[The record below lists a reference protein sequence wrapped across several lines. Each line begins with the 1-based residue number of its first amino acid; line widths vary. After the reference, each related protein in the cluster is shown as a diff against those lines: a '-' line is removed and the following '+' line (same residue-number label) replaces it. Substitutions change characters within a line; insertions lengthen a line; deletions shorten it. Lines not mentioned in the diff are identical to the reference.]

1 MHSIN
6 LVVELFKA
14 RVFPQVG
21 DNISPG
27 MGDDKTDRLVARL
40 QVVEDGFGED
50 QEKASG
56 IGEANLGRG
65 TETGRGAERT
75 RACRGSCRP
84 LQC

>member
-6 LVVELFKA
+6 LVVELIKA

-27 MGDDKTDRLVARL
+27 MGDHKTDRLVARL

-50 QEKASG
+50 FKSCAVGGGDLEG
-56 IGEANLGRG
+56 LRG
-65 TETGRGAERT
+65 
-75 RACRGSCRP
+75 
-84 LQC
+84 LKDLDV

>member
-27 MGDDKTDRLVARL
+27 MRNDKTDRLVACL
-40 QVVEDGFGED
+40 QVVEDRLGED
-50 QEKASG
+50 FKSRSV
-56 IGEANLGRG
+56 GRG
-65 TETGRGAERT
+65 DLEGLRGLEDFDV
-75 RACRGSCRP
+75 
-84 LQC
+84 